1 MKMSK
6 QGAGALLMCLQK
18 CLAEEIDIMPLLE
31 DLNWVINPDDHSE
44 IVCTN
49 PPTFKILES
58 EDDDDYIPAG
68 SRFDPNAR

>member
-1 MKMSK
+1 MKISK

-31 DLNWVINPDDHSE
+31 DLDFVVDPENHSE
-44 IVCTN
+44 LICTN
-49 PPTFKILES
+49 PPTFKILEDE
-58 EDDDDYIPAG
+58 EDDHIPNG